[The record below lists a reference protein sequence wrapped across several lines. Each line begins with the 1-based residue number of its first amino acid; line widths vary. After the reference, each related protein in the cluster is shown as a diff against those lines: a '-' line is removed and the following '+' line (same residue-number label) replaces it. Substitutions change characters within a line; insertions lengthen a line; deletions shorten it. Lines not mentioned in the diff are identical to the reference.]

1 MKNYKGPKGVST
13 QLFDAVPDDDDMACR
28 IKTTE
33 VAPASDRGL
42 LDVPDADDWSPIKQ
56 IPSPAKMS
64 APNPRSDDIFFV
76 KGPMGKGLQIEERG
90 IHLAFC
96 AGTGVLVY
104 LDLVGHL
111 ILRNSL
117 PFIKHH
123 SHDAKVSDV
132 SFRAPSDFSLYKN
145 PMSMKGAT
153 LNPYFVDG
161 EQSKGMTNTG
171 LTNDD
176 FPEKAY

>member
-1 MKNYKGPKGVST
+1 M
-13 QLFDAVPDDDDMACR
+13 PDEDLVCP

-33 VAPASDRGL
+33 MAPPSDRGL
-42 LDVPDADDWSPIKQ
+42 LDAPDADDWSPIKQ
-56 IPSPAKMS
+56 IPSPAK
-64 APNPRSDDIFFV
+64 ALATNPRSDDIFFV

-117 PFIKHH
+117 PFIRHH
-123 SHDAKVSDV
+123 SHDPKLSNV

-145 PMSMKGAT
+145 PLSTNGAT
-153 LNPYFVDG
+153 FNPFFNDG
-161 EQSKGMTNTG
+161 ENSKGLTNTG
-171 LTNDD
+171 RTNDE
-176 FPEKAY
+176 FPEKAYQVLSDHF